1 MLRFGVVFGFGD
13 EQKAPRWH
21 LRIPIVGLLALL
33 LLLAAFAVAQ
43 PAGAVGFDWVQ
54 GGGDIDG
61 EAADDESGSA
71 VAISADGRT
80 VAVGAPY
87 NDANGNVSGHVRI
100 FRFTAGGWTQLGQDI
115 DGEAGGDFSGGA
127 VAISADGDTVIIG
140 ARLNDGNGLS
150 SGHARIFDWDG
161 TTWTQRGNDI
171 DGEAEGDRSGS
182 AVAISDDGDTVIIGA
197 PENDGSGLGS
207 GHARIF
213 DWDGTTWTQ
222 RGQDIDGEASDD
234 SYGEAVAISADG
246 NAVAIGAPF
255 NDGNGPLAGHVRV
268 FTSVCVDDGFEP
280 NNNPANG
287 AKLTSGVPVV
297 GQVCSGADA
306 LDFYTITANAG
317 DTINI
322 DLLFSHTPGDLD
334 LFLADE
340 DGNVVTS
347 SSTATDDEDIK
358 FVATSTG
365 DWTILVAGDTPDV
378 VNSYEL
384 TVTVTPPA
392 PPALC
397 NGLVVDV
404 NIGLGETP
412 TTGDDVILGTSGNDV
427 INALGGDDTICGEGG
442 EDTLTGGPGDDTIFG
457 GDSDDVLSGQGGD
470 DDLFGEAGIDRIN
483 GGAGADTL
491 TGGDGDDDLRGQGG
505 DDDLFGEA
513 GIDQF
518 FGGSGADE
526 IHTGDGG
533 NAGTTQIVQGQ
544 GGPDLIFGSPQ
555 DDVLDGSQGQDEIHG
570 GDGDDILNG
579 GRSGD
584 DLFGDAGNDQLFGG
598 PDRDTLSGGPGTDDC
613 NGGGATN
620 DTADATCETTVLV
633 P

>member
-21 LRIPIVGLLALL
+21 LRIPLVGLLALL

-61 EAADDESGSA
+61 EAADDQSGSA

-100 FRFTAGGWTQLGQDI
+100 FRFTAGAWTQLGQDI

-171 DGEAEGDRSGS
+171 DGEASDDRS
-182 AVAISDDGDTVIIGA
+182 
-197 PENDGSGLGS
+197 
-207 GHARIF
+207 
-213 DWDGTTWTQ
+213 
-222 RGQDIDGEASDD
+222 
-234 SYGEAVAISADG
+234 GEAVAISADG

-255 NDGNGPLAGHVRV
+255 NDGNGSLAGHVRV

-340 DGNVVTS
+340 DGNVVAS
-347 SSTATDDEDIK
+347 SSTATDDEGIK

-457 GDSDDVLSGQGGD
+457 GDGDDVLSGQGGD